1 MVLVVVCPAFNTG
14 PVVLFAP
21 LVAFA
26 DFVATP
32 PPLILA
38 AALIL
43 GRYLNR
49 IAANME
55 MAKSDMNT
63 IAKIIHSS
71 SLDSSSS
78 EGVSSV
84 G

>member
-1 MVLVVVCPAFNTG
+1 MILVVVCPAFNPG

-26 DFVATP
+26 DFVAT

-78 EGVSSV
+78 AGVSSV